1 MIKTLAQV
9 SSNHCTMYSQ
19 FCVHLF
25 KCSLFISNF
34 QDPNS
39 PTDEDFRKMEQKIHQ
54 LTTELQKK
62 DRTLKQLNELFP
74 WKNKISKGGNA
85 EQDGYLCSLSDDE
98 YIV

>member
-1 MIKTLAQV
+1 
-9 SSNHCTMYSQ
+9 
-19 FCVHLF
+19 
-25 KCSLFISNF
+25 
-34 QDPNS
+34 
-39 PTDEDFRKMEQKIHQ
+39 MEQKIHQ